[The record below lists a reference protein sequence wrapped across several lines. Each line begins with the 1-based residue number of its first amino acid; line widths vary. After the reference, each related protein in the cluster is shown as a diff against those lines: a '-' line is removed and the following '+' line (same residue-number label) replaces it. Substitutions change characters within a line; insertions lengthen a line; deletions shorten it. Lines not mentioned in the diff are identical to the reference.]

1 MIEFKYFLHGGLPD
15 GLTLENI
22 KQGMVAKRNK
32 ITVEILDKLDAI
44 ENYASGVRRIFK
56 DYIGFDKQPEYSISD
71 NGIIVT
77 LYNMNYNEAQ
87 NEVINDGINED
98 INDVINVGQ
107 KLNTEERKNII
118 LKLIEENEKISIQ
131 QIVENIEVSK
141 STVERDLKELKEQNK
156 IKYIGSRKS
165 GKWIINYEQENVG
178 INEEINVGI
187 KRENVG
193 INDSEK
199 MNTELRQNSILK
211 IIKENGNISAI
222 EISKILNFTAR
233 TIERDLKELKEQNKI
248 EYVGSRKS
256 GKWIINYEQENV
268 GINEE
273 INVGIKRENVGI
285 NDSEKMNTELR
296 QNSILKI
303 IKENGNISAIE
314 ISKILN
320 FTARTIERDLKELKE
335 QNKIEYVG
343 SRKSGKWIIK
353 E

>member
-1 MIEFKYFLHGGLPD
+1 MIEFKYSHHGGLPD

-32 ITVEILDKLDAI
+32 ITVEILDKIDAI

-87 NEVINDGINED
+87 NDGINEE
-98 INDVINVGQ
+98 INVGQ

-118 LKLIEENEKISIQ
+118 LKLIEKNEKISIQ
-131 QIVENIEVSK
+131 QLVENIEVSK
-141 STVERDLKELKEQNK
+141 STVERDLKELKEENK
-156 IKYIGSRKS
+156 IEYIGSRKS
-165 GKWIINYEQENVG
+165 GKWIINYNRENVG

-199 MNTELRQNSILK
+199 MNTELRHNSILN

-222 EISKILNFTAR
+222 EISKILNVTAR
-233 TIERDLKELKEQNKI
+233 TIERDLKELKE
-248 EYVGSRKS
+248 E
-256 GKWIINYEQENV
+256 
-268 GINEE
+268 
-273 INVGIKRENVGI
+273 
-285 NDSEKMNTELR
+285 
-296 QNSILKI
+296 
-303 IKENGNISAIE
+303 
-314 ISKILN
+314 
-320 FTARTIERDLKELKE
+320 
-335 QNKIEYVG
+335 NKIEYVG

>member
-77 LYNMNYNEAQ
+77 LYNMNYNEKENEAQ
-87 NEVINDGINED
+87 NEVINV
-98 INDVINVGQ
+98 VINVGQ
-107 KLNTEERKNII
+107 KLNTEERRNII

-141 STVERDLKELKEQNK
+141 STVERDLKELKEEDK

-165 GKWIINYEQENVG
+165 GKWIINYKRENVG

-199 MNTELRQNSILK
+199 
-211 IIKENGNISAI
+211 A
-222 EISKILNFTAR
+222 
-233 TIERDLKELKEQNKI
+233 
-248 EYVGSRKS
+248 
-256 GKWIINYEQENV
+256 
-268 GINEE
+268 
-273 INVGIKRENVGI
+273 
-285 NDSEKMNTELR
+285 NTELR

>member
-1 MIEFKYFLHGGLPD
+1 MIEFKYSLRGGLPD

-156 IKYIGSRKS
+156 IEYIGSRKS
-165 GKWIINYEQENVG
+165 GKWIINY
-178 INEEINVGI
+178 
-187 KRENVG
+187 KR
-193 INDSEK
+193 
-199 MNTELRQNSILK
+199 
-211 IIKENGNISAI
+211 
-222 EISKILNFTAR
+222 
-233 TIERDLKELKEQNKI
+233 
-248 EYVGSRKS
+248 
-256 GKWIINYEQENV
+256 ENV

>member
-1 MIEFKYFLHGGLPD
+1 MIEFKYSHHGGLPD

-187 KRENVG
+187 KQENVG
-193 INDSEK
+193 IKYSEK
-199 MNTELRQNSILK
+199 MNTEIRHNSILN
-211 IIKENGNISAI
+211 IIRENGNISAI
-222 EISKILNFTAR
+222 EISKILNVSAR
-233 TIERDLKELKEQNKI
+233 TIERDLKELKE
-248 EYVGSRKS
+248 E
-256 GKWIINYEQENV
+256 
-268 GINEE
+268 
-273 INVGIKRENVGI
+273 
-285 NDSEKMNTELR
+285 
-296 QNSILKI
+296 
-303 IKENGNISAIE
+303 
-314 ISKILN
+314 
-320 FTARTIERDLKELKE
+320 
-335 QNKIEYVG
+335 NKIEYVG

>member
-1 MIEFKYFLHGGLPD
+1 MIEFKYSLRGGLPD

-77 LYNMNYNEAQ
+77 LYNMNYNEKENEAQ
-87 NEVINDGINED
+87 NDGINEE
-98 INDVINVGQ
+98 INEEINVGQ

-118 LKLIEENEKISIQ
+118 LKLIEKNEKISIQ
-131 QIVENIEVSK
+131 QIVEKIEVSK
-141 STVERDLKELKEQNK
+141 STVERDLNELKEENK
-156 IKYIGSRKS
+156 IEYVGSRKS
-165 GKWIINYEQENVG
+165 GKWIINYNQENVG

-199 MNTELRQNSILK
+199 TNTELRHNSILN

-222 EISKILNFTAR
+222 EISKILNVTAR
-233 TIERDLKELKEQNKI
+233 TIERDLKELKE
-248 EYVGSRKS
+248 E
-256 GKWIINYEQENV
+256 
-268 GINEE
+268 
-273 INVGIKRENVGI
+273 
-285 NDSEKMNTELR
+285 
-296 QNSILKI
+296 
-303 IKENGNISAIE
+303 
-314 ISKILN
+314 
-320 FTARTIERDLKELKE
+320 
-335 QNKIEYVG
+335 NKIEYVG

>member
-32 ITVEILDKLDAI
+32 ITVEILDKIDAI

-56 DYIGFDKQPEYSISD
+56 DYIGFDKQPEYNISD

-87 NEVINDGINED
+87 NDGINEE
-98 INDVINVGQ
+98 INVGQ

-118 LKLIEENEKISIQ
+118 LKLIEKNEKISIQ
-131 QIVENIEVSK
+131 QLVENIEVSK
-141 STVERDLKELKEQNK
+141 STVERDLKELKEENK
-156 IKYIGSRKS
+156 IEYIGSRKS
-165 GKWIINYEQENVG
+165 GKWIINYNRENVG

-199 MNTELRQNSILK
+199 ANTELRQNSILK
-211 IIKENGNISAI
+211 IIKDNGDISAI
-222 EISKILNFTAR
+222 EISKILNVTAR
-233 TIERDLKELKEQNKI
+233 TIERDLKELKE
-248 EYVGSRKS
+248 E
-256 GKWIINYEQENV
+256 
-268 GINEE
+268 
-273 INVGIKRENVGI
+273 
-285 NDSEKMNTELR
+285 
-296 QNSILKI
+296 
-303 IKENGNISAIE
+303 
-314 ISKILN
+314 
-320 FTARTIERDLKELKE
+320 
-335 QNKIEYVG
+335 NKIEYVG

>member
-87 NEVINDGINED
+87 NEVINED

-141 STVERDLKELKEQNK
+141 STVERDLKELKEENR
-156 IKYIGSRKS
+156 IEYIGSRKS
-165 GKWIINYEQENVG
+165 GKWIINYKRENVG

-211 IIKENGNISAI
+211 IIKDNGNISAI
-222 EISKILNFTAR
+222 EISKILNVTAI
-233 TIERDLKELKEQNKI
+233 TIERDLKEI
-248 EYVGSRKS
+248 
-256 GKWIINYEQENV
+256 
-268 GINEE
+268 
-273 INVGIKRENVGI
+273 
-285 NDSEKMNTELR
+285 
-296 QNSILKI
+296 
-303 IKENGNISAIE
+303 
-314 ISKILN
+314 
-320 FTARTIERDLKELKE
+320 KE

>member
-1 MIEFKYFLHGGLPD
+1 MKILNKEW
-15 GLTLENI
+15 
-22 KQGMVAKRNK
+22 VAKRNK

-77 LYNMNYNEAQ
+77 LYNMNYNEKENEAQ
-87 NEVINDGINED
+87 NEVINED

-141 STVERDLKELKEQNK
+141 STVERDLKELKEENK

-165 GKWIINYEQENVG
+165 GKWIINY
-178 INEEINVGI
+178 
-187 KRENVG
+187 KR
-193 INDSEK
+193 K
-199 MNTELRQNSILK
+199 
-211 IIKENGNISAI
+211 
-222 EISKILNFTAR
+222 
-233 TIERDLKELKEQNKI
+233 
-248 EYVGSRKS
+248 
-256 GKWIINYEQENV
+256 NV